1 MAIPH
6 EHFKPMAQSY
16 PGPDAFC
23 QLPGLDVVHIAR
35 LTVLKV
41 DALAVQPQPTV
52 IHGAFHL
59 LIHII
64 ELQGFCHADL
74 ALLVPAKTPGW
85 ACSCK
90 ACWGSPWAGASQ
102 LLAPKH
108 WEPRGWGAQWA
119 GRGWS
124 GSLGRLFLHVQPHIL
139 PPIVQISGD
148 NVSVW
153 YTYMLQYDYHYSIS
167 KHLYHVT

>member
-6 EHFKPMAQSY
+6 EQFKPMAQSY

-64 ELQGFCHADL
+64 ELEGFCHADL

-85 ACSCK
+85 ARSCK
-90 ACWGSPWAGASQ
+90 AHWGSPRAGASQ
-102 LLAPKH
+102 PPAPKH
-108 WEPRGWGAQWA
+108 WEPGGRGAWQA

-124 GSLGRLFLHVQPHIL
+124 RSLGRLFLRMQPHVP

-148 NVSVW
+148 NVSV
-153 YTYMLQYDYHYSIS
+153 
-167 KHLYHVT
+167 